1 VPPPLGTAAA
11 FGINYRVMTETDE
24 PFAGRLYA
32 STRAAEVAATGWPP
46 ETQAAFLAQQHRAQ
60 HAYYRSAYPD
70 GEWLLIERAGT
81 PIGRLYLAEEM
92 GKLLLVDI
100 ALLPEERGTGL
111 GTAIMTDLLAGET
124 RPVELHV
131 ERFNPARR
139 LYERFGFA
147 LVEEQP
153 VYLRMI
159 REPRTAP

>member
-1 VPPPLGTAAA
+1 
-11 FGINYRVMTETDE
+11 MTDADA
-24 PFAGRLYA
+24 PFAARLYA
-32 STRAAEVAATGWPP
+32 TTRAEEVARTGWPP
-46 ETQAAFLAQQHRAQ
+46 ETQAAFLAQQHHAQ
-60 HAYYRSAYPD
+60 HVYYRSAYPA
-70 GEWLLIERAGT
+70 GEWLLIERAGA

-100 ALLPEERGTGL
+100 SLLPEERGTGL
-111 GTAIMTDLLAGET
+111 GTAILTDLLDGET

-139 LYERFGFA
+139 LYERFGFK

-159 REPRTAP
+159 RDPRAAG